1 MPLFPNL
8 KALESLKIAAFRM
21 FFFSRLCESA
31 AVNIRQISMGLL
43 IYRLTESPLIL
54 GSLVLARAVPLLAVA
69 LFAGAIAD
77 RSQKKYIIQIAG
89 AVDVLIVTAVFF
101 SLTSGYLSSENAGSW
116 WVLIAVSFIDGLTT
130 TFRGPAADAI
140 VVEVVGE
147 KLITNAVALAQVGQ
161 NTLRLAAP
169 VIAGAIIDNLGF
181 EVVFEVMGGVYILAV
196 LFMVF
201 VPASSKPVPG
211 NRPILH
217 DIKEVWHYI
226 TKEKHILLVLMV
238 VLAITLFS
246 MPYRQLMPIFTEDI
260 LRVGATELGILQG
273 VSAGGAIIGGLIIA
287 SMPSNKNRGALV
299 LLSGLILGS
308 ALVVFSFSSSWSL
321 SLAMMVVVGLGQAG
335 RMTLPVALLQ
345 YYTRSEYR
353 ARVMSFYGVEFGL
366 SSLGTFFAA
375 AMAEGIGVEWSVGGL
390 AIILI
395 IGVVLAFFLIPLLRK
410 LQ

>member
-1 MPLFPNL
+1 MPLFPNI

-21 FFFSRLCESA
+21 FFISRLCESA

-54 GSLVLARAVPLLAVA
+54 GSLVLARAIPLMVVA

-89 AVDVLIVTAVFF
+89 AVDVLIVMAVFF
-101 SLTSGYLSSENAGSW
+101 CLTSGYLSEENPGSW

-140 VVEVVGE
+140 IVEVVGE
-147 KLITNAVALAQVGQ
+147 NLITNAVALTQVGQ

-169 VIAGAIIDNLGF
+169 VIAGAIIDSLGF
-181 EVVFEVMGGVYILAV
+181 EIVFEVMAGVYILVV

-201 VPASSKPVPG
+201 VPAASKPVPG
-211 NRPILH
+211 NRPIMH
-217 DIKEVWHYI
+217 DIKEVWRYI
-226 TKEKHILLVLMV
+226 TKEKHILLVLIV

-260 LRVGATELGILQG
+260 LQVGATELGILQG

-287 SMPSNKNRGALV
+287 SMPSNRNRGALV

-390 AIILI
+390 AIILV

>member
-1 MPLFPNL
+1 MPLFPKI
-8 KALESLKIAAFRM
+8 KALESLRIASFRM
-21 FFFSRLCESA
+21 FFTSRLCDSA

-54 GSLVLARAVPLLAVA
+54 GGLVLARAIPLMVVA
-69 LFAGAIAD
+69 LLAGAIAD
-77 RSQKKYIIQIAG
+77 RSQKKYVIQIAG
-89 AVDVLIVTAVFF
+89 AVDVLIVLAVFF
-101 SLTSGYLSSENAGSW
+101 SLTSGYLSVENAGSW
-116 WVLIAVSFIDGLTT
+116 WVLIAVSFVDGITT
-130 TFRGPAADAI
+130 TFKGPSTDAI
-140 VVEVVGE
+140 IVEVVGE

-169 VIAGAIIDNLGF
+169 VIAGAIIDHLGF
-181 EVVFEVMGGVYILAV
+181 EIVFEVMAGIYILAV
-196 LFMVF
+196 LFMTF
-201 VPASSKPVPG
+201 VPAASKPVPS
-211 NRPILH
+211 NKPIIH

-226 TKEKHILLVLMV
+226 TKEKHIFLVLMV

-260 LRVGATELGILQG
+260 LKVSATDLGILQG

-287 SMPSNKNRGALV
+287 SLPTNKKRGLLM
-299 LLSGLILGS
+299 LLSGLILGI
-308 ALVVFSFSSSWSL
+308 ALVFFSFSTSWSL

-335 RMTLPVALLQ
+335 RMTLPVAILQ

-395 IGVVLAFFLIPLLRK
+395 AGTVVAFFVLPKLRN
-410 LQ
+410 LD

>member
-1 MPLFPNL
+1 MPLFPNI

-21 FFFSRLCESA
+21 FFISRLCESA

-54 GSLVLARAVPLLAVA
+54 GSLVLARAIPLMVVA

-89 AVDVLIVTAVFF
+89 AVDVLIVMAVFF
-101 SLTSGYLSSENAGSW
+101 CLTSGYLTQENAGSW

-140 VVEVVGE
+140 IVEVVGE
-147 KLITNAVALAQVGQ
+147 NLITNAVALTQVGQ

-169 VIAGAIIDNLGF
+169 VIAGAIIDSLGF
-181 EVVFEVMGGVYILAV
+181 EIVFEVMAGVYILVV

-201 VPASSKPVPG
+201 VPAASKPVPG
-211 NRPILH
+211 NRPIMH
-217 DIKEVWHYI
+217 DIKEVWRYI
-226 TKEKHILLVLMV
+226 TKEKHILLVLIV

-287 SMPSNKNRGALV
+287 SMPSNRNRGALV

-390 AIILI
+390 AIILV